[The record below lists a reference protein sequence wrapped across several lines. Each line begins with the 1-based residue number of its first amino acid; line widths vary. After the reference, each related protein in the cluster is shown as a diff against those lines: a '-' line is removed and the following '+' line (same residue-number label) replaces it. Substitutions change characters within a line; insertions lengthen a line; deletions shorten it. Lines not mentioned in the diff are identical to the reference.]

1 MTDSIN
7 KFLNINNF
15 QRAWEKVSENR
26 GSAGIDNQTIAEFAQ
41 NPILNLTILLDKVA
55 NNTYQPHP
63 YKQILIPKTKGKWR
77 ELKIP
82 TVQDRVVQQALLNVI
97 SPILE
102 PQFSP
107 SSFAYRPNISYINAV
122 EQVAYLRDLGYQWL
136 LDADIVQYFDHIDHS
151 RLLREVRK
159 SLDNPRILCLIKSWL
174 TVGVYTESGTLTY
187 PEKGIPQGSVISPL
201 LANVY
206 LNEFDHLIA
215 NSDLKLIRYAD
226 DFLVFAT
233 TQTRI
238 IQAYSQIG
246 QFLQSIGLNF
256 HAEKTQITNFQR
268 GFRFLGHGFLDQ
280 AIFPLESS
288 KKRVKTAEKSQKST
302 SKKKGI
308 ITTTESINYHN
319 FWNTAMAT
327 LYLMEQGTTLYKE
340 HQRLIVQISE
350 KTKLEIPLRDVE
362 RILVFGNI
370 QLTTQ
375 VINACLQ
382 ENILILF
389 VSPQGQYRG
398 HLWSLESIHLHNEL
412 VQLERWKFLPFQLY
426 VSKAIVEGKL
436 INSKQ
441 LLMRLNRKRKLPEIE
456 KAILGI
462 NSDIKALDSVDNI
475 DSLRGYEGISAA
487 RYFPAFGQLITNS
500 NFPFCQRYR
509 QPPTDSVNSL
519 LSFGYTLLF
528 NNVLSLIIAEGLS
541 PYLGNFHYGED
552 KKPYL
557 AFDLMEEFRSPIVD
571 SLVLKTLNSNIF
583 KPDDFEC
590 VNSEGAIYL
599 KASARRIFC
608 EQFEKRMNEE
618 ISHPDLQ
625 SPVSYRYAI
634 QLQIRRYKRCLLSSV
649 PYESFVRAL

>member
-226 DFLVFAT
+226 DFLIFAT

-256 HAEKTQITNFQR
+256 HAEKTQITNFKR

-302 SKKKGI
+302 SKKK
-308 ITTTESINYHN
+308 
-319 FWNTAMAT
+319 A
-327 LYLMEQGTTLYKE
+327 
-340 HQRLIVQISE
+340 
-350 KTKLEIPLRDVE
+350 
-362 RILVFGNI
+362 
-370 QLTTQ
+370 
-375 VINACLQ
+375 
-382 ENILILF
+382 
-389 VSPQGQYRG
+389 
-398 HLWSLESIHLHNEL
+398 
-412 VQLERWKFLPFQLY
+412 
-426 VSKAIVEGKL
+426 
-436 INSKQ
+436 
-441 LLMRLNRKRKLPEIE
+441 
-456 KAILGI
+456 
-462 NSDIKALDSVDNI
+462 
-475 DSLRGYEGISAA
+475 
-487 RYFPAFGQLITNS
+487 
-500 NFPFCQRYR
+500 
-509 QPPTDSVNSL
+509 
-519 LSFGYTLLF
+519 
-528 NNVLSLIIAEGLS
+528 
-541 PYLGNFHYGED
+541 
-552 KKPYL
+552 
-557 AFDLMEEFRSPIVD
+557 
-571 SLVLKTLNSNIF
+571 
-583 KPDDFEC
+583 
-590 VNSEGAIYL
+590 
-599 KASARRIFC
+599 
-608 EQFEKRMNEE
+608 
-618 ISHPDLQ
+618 
-625 SPVSYRYAI
+625 
-634 QLQIRRYKRCLLSSV
+634 
-649 PYESFVRAL
+649 